1 MKKEYILDLSN
12 LIVLNKFVMEITS
25 KIPCEVDAIH
35 GRHVIDAKSVLGL
48 VSIAI
53 HPVKVRINT
62 DNKTCIDNFN
72 KICQEYKIKER

>member
-12 LIVLNKFVMEITS
+12 LITLNRFVMEITS
-25 KIPCEVDAIH
+25 KIPCDVDAIH
-35 GRHVIDAKSVLGL
+35 GRQVIDAKSVLGL

-62 DNKTCIDNFN
+62 DDKTCLDNFN
-72 KICQEYKIKER
+72 EICQEYKAKEK